1 VEVYSSPSGRAICSA
16 APMALTN
23 SRARVGSATLLPLT
37 VGSRSSALTAARRT
51 SAPFAPAARSSAVA
65 VDPPVSSSA
74 SSRCQA
80 STVAC
85 PRWLAV
91 ATAAE
96 ITSRLLVVRRSAF
109 MAPRFSV
116 T

>member
-1 VEVYSSPSGRAICSA
+1 
-16 APMALTN
+16 
-23 SRARVGSATLLPLT
+23 
-37 VGSRSSALTAARRT
+37 
-51 SAPFAPAARSSAVA
+51 
-65 VDPPVSSSA
+65 
-74 SSRCQA
+74 
-80 STVAC
+80 VAC